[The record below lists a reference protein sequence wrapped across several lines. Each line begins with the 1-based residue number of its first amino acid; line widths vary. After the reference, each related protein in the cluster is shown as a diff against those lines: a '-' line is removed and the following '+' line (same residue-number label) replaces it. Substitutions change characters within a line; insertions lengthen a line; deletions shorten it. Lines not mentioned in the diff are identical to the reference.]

1 MDRSEVVKE
10 AAEKLHAELLALG
23 VDVILDDRGERPGA
37 MFADWELI
45 GVPHRV
51 VLSDRGLKE
60 GQVEYQHRRDT
71 ELTAVR
77 QVWHHAR
84 RAEDQGHRD
93 ETTARACASRH
104 RYGRCF
110 WLFSKKVTTKN
121 SAYGEVM
128 NTMSNI
134 HSTTAKLLING
145 KFTES
150 NTTEW
155 QDILNPA
162 TQEVL
167 GRVPMATLDEV
178 DAAIA
183 AAHEAFKTWR
193 LTPIQARMRIMLKL
207 QDLIRD
213 NMKDIA
219 RVLTAEQGK
228 TLADAEGDIQ
238 RGLEVVE
245 HACSIGTLQMGEY
258 IEGVARGVD
267 TYTVQQPLGVCAGI
281 TPFNFPAMIPLW
293 MFPMAIVCGNTFVLK
308 PSEQDPLSTM
318 MLVELAVQAG
328 VPAGVLNVVHGGKE
342 VVDRLCTHQDI
353 KAISFVGS
361 TAVGTHVYNLAGQHA
376 KRVQSM
382 MGAKNHV
389 VVMPDANKEQTLNAL
404 VGAAFGAAGQRC
416 MALSVAVMVGET
428 KNWIDELV
436 EKAKTL
442 KVNAG
447 HEPQTDIGPVISPR
461 AKARVIDL
469 INSGVEQG
477 AQLLLDGRDV
487 KVAGYEHGNFV
498 GATIFNQVTTDMR
511 IYTEEIF
518 GPVLAII
525 HVDTLEQAMEL
536 VNANPF
542 GNGVGLFTQSGAI
555 ARTFQN
561 NIDIGQVGINIPI
574 PVPVP
579 FFSFTGSRGS
589 KLGDLGPYGKQAVQF
604 YTQTKT
610 ITSRWFEDTQE
621 KGEVNTTISLR

>member
-1 MDRSEVVKE
+1 MN
-10 AAEKLHAELLALG
+10 A
-23 VDVILDDRGERPGA
+23 I
-37 MFADWELI
+37 
-45 GVPHRV
+45 
-51 VLSDRGLKE
+51 
-60 GQVEYQHRRDT
+60 
-71 ELTAVR
+71 
-77 QVWHHAR
+77 HHP
-84 RAEDQGHRD
+84 QQSTG
-93 ETTARACASRH
+93 
-104 RYGRCF
+104 F
-110 WLFSKKVTTKN
+110 
-121 SAYGEVM
+121 
-128 NTMSNI
+128 
-134 HSTTAKLLING
+134 TTAKLLING
-145 KFTES
+145 EFVES
-150 NTTEW
+150 KTSHW
-155 QDILNPA
+155 QDIVNPA

-167 GRVPMATLDEV
+167 GQVPFATPEEV
-178 DAAIA
+178 NAAIA
-183 AAHEAFKTWR
+183 AAQNALASWR
-193 LTPIQARMRIMLKL
+193 QTPIQARMRIMLKL
-207 QDLIRD
+207 QDLIRS
-213 NMKDIA
+213 NLKSIA
-219 RVLTAEQGK
+219 QVLTAEQGK

-267 TYTVQQPLGVCAGI
+267 TYTLQQPLGVCAGI

-318 MLVELAVQAG
+318 MLVELAIQAG
-328 VPAGVLNVVHGGKE
+328 IPAGVLNVVHGGKE
-342 VVDRLCTHQDI
+342 VVDLLCTHRDI

-361 TAVGTHVYNLAGQHA
+361 TAVGTHVYNLAGQHG

-428 KNWIDELV
+428 KHWVDELV
-436 EKAKTL
+436 NKTRTL

-447 HEPQTDIGPVISPR
+447 HEPNTDVGPVISTR
-461 AKARVIDL
+461 AKARVLDL

-477 AQLLLDGRDV
+477 AELLLDGREV
-487 KVAGYEHGNFV
+487 QVPGYEQGNFV
-498 GATIFNQVTTDMR
+498 GPTIFNQVTTEMR
-511 IYTEEIF
+511 IYKEEVF
-518 GPVLAII
+518 GPVLAIM
-525 HVDTLEQAMEL
+525 HVDTLEQAIAL
-536 VNANPF
+536 INANPF
-542 GNGVGLFTQSGAI
+542 GNGVGLFTQNGNT

-561 NIDIGQVGINIPI
+561 QIDIGQVGINIPI

-610 ITSRWFEDTQE
+610 ITSRWFEDDQE
-621 KGEVNTTISLR
+621 TTGVNTTISLR

>member
-1 MDRSEVVKE
+1 MN
-10 AAEKLHAELLALG
+10 A
-23 VDVILDDRGERPGA
+23 I
-37 MFADWELI
+37 
-45 GVPHRV
+45 
-51 VLSDRGLKE
+51 
-60 GQVEYQHRRDT
+60 
-71 ELTAVR
+71 
-77 QVWHHAR
+77 HHP
-84 RAEDQGHRD
+84 QQSTG
-93 ETTARACASRH
+93 
-104 RYGRCF
+104 F
-110 WLFSKKVTTKN
+110 
-121 SAYGEVM
+121 
-128 NTMSNI
+128 
-134 HSTTAKLLING
+134 TTAKLLING
-145 KFTES
+145 EFVES
-150 NTTEW
+150 KTSHW
-155 QDILNPA
+155 QDIVNPA

-167 GRVPMATLDEV
+167 GQVPFATPEEV
-178 DAAIA
+178 NAAIA
-183 AAHEAFKTWR
+183 AAQNALASWR
-193 LTPIQARMRIMLKL
+193 QTPIQARMRIMLKL
-207 QDLIRD
+207 QDLIRS
-213 NMKDIA
+213 NLKSIA
-219 RVLTAEQGK
+219 QVLTAEQGK

-267 TYTVQQPLGVCAGI
+267 TYTLQQPLGVCAGI

-318 MLVELAVQAG
+318 MLVELAIQAG
-328 VPAGVLNVVHGGKE
+328 IPAGVLNVVHGGKE
-342 VVDRLCTHQDI
+342 VVDLLCTHRDI

-361 TAVGTHVYNLAGQHA
+361 TAVGTHVYNLAGQHG

-428 KNWIDELV
+428 KHWVDELV
-436 EKAKTL
+436 NKTKTL

-447 HEPQTDIGPVISPR
+447 HEPNTDVGPVISTR
-461 AKARVIDL
+461 AKARVLDL

-477 AQLLLDGRDV
+477 AELLLDGRNV
-487 KVAGYEHGNFV
+487 QVPGYEQGNFV
-498 GATIFNQVTTDMR
+498 GPTIFNQVTTEMR
-511 IYTEEIF
+511 IYKEEVF
-518 GPVLAII
+518 GPVLAIM
-525 HVDTLEQAMEL
+525 HVDTLEQAIAL
-536 VNANPF
+536 INANPF
-542 GNGVGLFTQSGAI
+542 GNGVGLFTQNGNT

-561 NIDIGQVGINIPI
+561 QIDIGQVGINIPI

-610 ITSRWFEDTQE
+610 ITSRWFEDDQE
-621 KGEVNTTISLR
+621 TTGVNTTISLR